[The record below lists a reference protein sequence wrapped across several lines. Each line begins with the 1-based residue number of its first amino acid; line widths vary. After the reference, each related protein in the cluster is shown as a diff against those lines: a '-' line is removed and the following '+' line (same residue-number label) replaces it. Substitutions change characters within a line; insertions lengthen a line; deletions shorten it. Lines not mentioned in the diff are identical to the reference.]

1 MQIPEGTTWND
12 AQGIDIE
19 ATKEGYR

>member
-1 MQIPEGTTWND
+1 MQIPAGTTWND